1 MDKLLAVLGY
11 KVKASDMS
19 EVAQKL
25 EQLEEVMGH
34 AQEDGLSHLAS
45 ETIQYNPSDLSSWLE
60 SMISELHPLPNFD
73 SSLPPPSA
81 FDSHRHPLNHRIFQD
96 SSSDDYDLK
105 AIAGKAVY
113 PRNSTTKQAPQTLI
127 YIIVVKFL

>member
-25 EQLEEVMGH
+25 EEVMGH

-45 ETIQYNPSDLSSWLE
+45 DPSDLSSWLE

-81 FDSHRHPLNHRIFQD
+81 FDSYHHPLNHRIFQD

-105 AIAGKAVY
+105 AITGKAVY
-113 PRNSTTKQAPQTLI
+113 PEIQQPNKRLKPLSASS
-127 YIIVVKFL
+127 

>member
-45 ETIQYNPSDLSSWLE
+45 DPSDLSSWLE

-73 SSLPPPSA
+73 SSLPLPSA
-81 FDSHRHPLNHRIFQD
+81 FDS
-96 SSSDDYDLK
+96 
-105 AIAGKAVY
+105 
-113 PRNSTTKQAPQTLI
+113 
-127 YIIVVKFL
+127 